1 MVVHRPTT
9 GLKPGVGGRVCP
21 VFNQSHL
28 LWPRMDMCVWS
39 PDRVCNEA
47 QKHDMGPRVLGL
59 SVQSG
64 DRGAGPC

>member
-1 MVVHRPTT
+1 M
-9 GLKPGVGGRVCP
+9 
-21 VFNQSHL
+21 FNQSHL